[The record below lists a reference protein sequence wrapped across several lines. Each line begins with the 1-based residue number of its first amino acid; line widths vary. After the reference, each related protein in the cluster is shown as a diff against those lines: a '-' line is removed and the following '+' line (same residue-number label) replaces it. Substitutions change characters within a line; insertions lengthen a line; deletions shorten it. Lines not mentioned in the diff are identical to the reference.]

1 MPSLY
6 EKGGVA
12 RRRQSC
18 IAYPD
23 GPEHSQ
29 NFPSGV
35 TRDMDNIYDRSELG
49 PSCRRDGK
57 RAFRF
62 HCLELLCP
70 TLAMKPCPLH
80 LVVGQRSCLA
90 V

>member
-35 TRDMDNIYDRSELG
+35 TRDMDNIYDRSE
-49 PSCRRDGK
+49 PK
-57 RAFRF
+57 A
-62 HCLELLCP
+62 
-70 TLAMKPCPLH
+70 LH
-80 LVVGQRSCLA
+80 ADEMVRGRSDFIA
-90 V
+90 